1 MLLRSGKE
9 AATRIRGIIQEK
21 YQVHR
26 YSVDLTVKS
35 ISQLDPVGQV
45 DFGGGEYRAAG
56 QIRISPSRLR
66 PEDRY
71 EWWDLDRGCYAVAY
85 NETLELA
92 DDEIALLEPDT
103 RLLRAG
109 GTHTLTFFRG
119 KVEPVESLL
128 VVGVLRL
135 QIKQNAR
142 ISWLRLF
149 TMGGDTE
156 KPTLSTSRKA
166 TSQAKRV
173 SKRAMK
179 SPRKR
184 R

>member
-1 MLLRSGKE
+1 MFLRSGKE
-9 AATRIRGIIQEK
+9 AAARVRGIIQEK

-35 ISQLDPVGQV
+35 LSQLDPVGQV

-56 QIRISPSRLR
+56 QIRIAPSRQR

-71 EWWDLDRGCYAVAY
+71 EWWDLERGCYAVAY
-85 NETLELA
+85 NETLELG
-92 DDEIALLEPDT
+92 DDEIALIEPDT

-109 GTHTLTFFRG
+109 GSHTLTFFRG
-119 KVEPVESLL
+119 RVEPVEGLL
-128 VVGVLRL
+128 IVGVSRL

-142 ISWLRLF
+142 ISCLRLF
-149 TMGGDTE
+149 AMGGSTE
-156 KPTLSTSRKA
+156 TPVPATKPKATSKLPAKTSRK
-166 TSQAKRV
+166 
-173 SKRAMK
+173 
-179 SPRKR
+179 R

>member
-35 ISQLDPVGQV
+35 ISQRDPVGQV

-71 EWWDLDRGCYAVAY
+71 EWWDLERGCYAVAY

-92 DDEIALLEPDT
+92 DDEMALLEPDT

-119 KVEPVESLL
+119 KVESVESLL

-149 TMGGDTE
+149 ALDDGIR
-156 KPTLSTSRKA
+156 KPTPDASREA
-166 TSQAKRV
+166 ALIAKPA
-173 SKRAMK
+173 SKRASK
-179 SPRKR
+179 NPRKR

>member
-1 MLLRSGKE
+1 MFLHYGKDV
-9 AATRIRGIIQEK
+9 AARIRGIVQEK

-35 ISQLDPVGQV
+35 ISQLDPAGQV

-56 QIRISPSRLR
+56 LIRLAPSHMR

-71 EWWDLDRGCYAVAY
+71 EWWDLERGCYSVAY
-85 NETLELA
+85 NESLELE
-92 DDEIALLEPDT
+92 DDEIALIEPDA

-109 GTHTLTFFRG
+109 GTHTMNFVRG
-119 KVEPVESLL
+119 RVDPFESLL
-128 VVGVLRL
+128 VVGLLRL

-142 ISWLRLF
+142 ISCLRVFGLNRAAAKLAPAV
-149 TMGGDTE
+149 G
-156 KPTLSTSRKA
+156 RKA
-166 TSQAKRV
+166 TAKRP
-173 SKRAMK
+173 AK
-179 SPRKR
+179 SSRKR

>member
-1 MLLRSGKE
+1 
-9 AATRIRGIIQEK
+9 
-21 YQVHR
+21 
-26 YSVDLTVKS
+26 VDLTVKS
-35 ISQLDPVGQV
+35 ISRLDPVGQV

-56 QIRISPSRLR
+56 QIRIASSRLR

-71 EWWDLDRGCYAVAY
+71 EWWDLERGCYAVAY

-92 DDEIALLEPDT
+92 DDEMALLEPEA

-109 GTHTLTFFRG
+109 GTHTLTFLRG
-119 KVEPVESLL
+119 RVEPVEGLL
-128 VVGVLRL
+128 IVGVSRL

-142 ISWLRLF
+142 ISCLRLF
-149 TMGGDTE
+149 ALGSGTE
-156 KPTLSTSRKA
+156 KPTPRASRNAASKVKP
-166 TSQAKRV
+166 T
-173 SKRAMK
+173 SKRASK